1 MRDTLVIAQ
10 ATQYPLAHFV
20 QFVGTLRR
28 HYDGAVTLLVS
39 NGPSVLRYCEE
50 HSVVC
55 SVLKGAMATQNG
67 WRGEPA
73 FRFVRYAELCTPE
86 YAWCFTTDF
95 RDVYFQAS
103 PFSFALNL
111 RPLPSLTFVAEYPG
125 KPIRNCRFN
134 KLRIAE
140 CYGWTR
146 TSRIWD
152 KPIINSGSYYGS
164 PSGMRALRDSMVSQ
178 GCPKWQN
185 SDQGMLNWAVHTS
198 NLSVPFSVVGQGIGP
213 VNTLRWVPDDVTHL
227 GSDSVHPRSRVGRG
241 QAARHACHP
250 PLASLSSLPSHS
262 IHAHTQVLLANV
274 LVRNTSAPQ
283 PPERWGFPQEGGLP
297 MTRAVVGAGSM
308 HAVPTVLNGDG
319 LPSAVVH
326 QHDRKPFLWDPMMR
340 WASAVARATCERYM
354 TPPRPSEAMTFEDCI
369 AGREPGTGR
378 AAAGRQ
384 RG

>member
-213 VNTLRWVPDDVTHL
+213 VNTLRWVPDDV
-227 GSDSVHPRSRVGRG
+227 
-241 QAARHACHP
+241 
-250 PLASLSSLPSHS
+250 
-262 IHAHTQVLLANV
+262 LLANV

-297 MTRAVVGAGSM
+297 MTRAVVAAGSM

-354 TPPRPSEAMTFEDCI
+354 TPPQPSEAMTFEDCI